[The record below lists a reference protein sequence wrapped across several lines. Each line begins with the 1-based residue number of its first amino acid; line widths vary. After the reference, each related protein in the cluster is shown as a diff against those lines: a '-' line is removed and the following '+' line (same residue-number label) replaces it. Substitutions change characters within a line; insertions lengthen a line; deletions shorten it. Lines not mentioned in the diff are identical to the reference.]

1 MTDSIIKF
9 LQFVTTLDYSG
20 ISVLLMLVI
29 LLGFL
34 IRAHFSKTSAFF
46 FDKLFLNDFDRPSI
60 SQIAI
65 VISLILSA
73 WAFVFLT
80 LKGLMTTGYFM
91 GFLSVWVVQSGYSK
105 WMDSLK
111 IPKMDDVKNLF
122 ANGTPSLD
130 DVKKLFN
137 IGQNSS

>member
-1 MTDSIIKF
+1 
-9 LQFVTTLDYSG
+9 
-20 ISVLLMLVI
+20 
-29 LLGFL
+29 
-34 IRAHFSKTSAFF
+34 
-46 FDKLFLNDFDRPSI
+46 
-60 SQIAI
+60 
-65 VISLILSA
+65 
-73 WAFVFLT
+73 
-80 LKGLMTTGYFM
+80 MTTGYFM